1 MWCIIFLFEF
11 ESHFIISDK
20 GGCFMS
26 KKYEPPIILSIDKL
40 QEIKPQCTIA
50 LKPKRACKSLP
61 SGMQSLVKK
70 TKWFLLERWFKL
82 ILYW

>member
-1 MWCIIFLFEF
+1 
-11 ESHFIISDK
+11 
-20 GGCFMS
+20 MS

-70 TKWFLLERWFKL
+70 ISNFSEK
-82 ILYW
+82 